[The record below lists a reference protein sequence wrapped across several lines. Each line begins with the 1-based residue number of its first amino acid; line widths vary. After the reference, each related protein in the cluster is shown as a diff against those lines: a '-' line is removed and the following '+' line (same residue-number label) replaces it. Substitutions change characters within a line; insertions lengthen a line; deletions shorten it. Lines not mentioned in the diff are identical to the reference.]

1 MKRHLEDIIWDKRSE
16 SQFNPHDGE
25 DPNWLW
31 TSETQDE
38 MAQHYSN
45 LENKEKDK

>member
-1 MKRHLEDIIWDKRSE
+1 MTDKRSE
-16 SQFNPHDGE
+16 SQFNKDPYDGE

-38 MAQHYSN
+38 MSRHYES
-45 LENKEKDK
+45 LEKKDKKDK